1 MALRGVKGQG
11 PLPSETSAPQR
22 KETRAF
28 RESARIRR
36 NSSPSRKESADGS
49 PCVQAAKA
57 RRMQPKRPIVAPTER
72 NKTQFST
79 RQPLFG
85 AKSAVYPTKKT
96 AKPRICAENLHF

>member
-36 NSSPSRKESADGS
+36 NSTPRRKESADS
-49 PCVQAAKA
+49 TPHLPTAKA
-57 RRMQPKRPIVAPTER
+57 RRMQPKRPIVAPAEG
-72 NKTQFST
+72 NKAHLST

-85 AKSAVYPTKKT
+85 AKSAVYPTKKA
-96 AKPRICAENLHF
+96 AKPRIYAENLHF